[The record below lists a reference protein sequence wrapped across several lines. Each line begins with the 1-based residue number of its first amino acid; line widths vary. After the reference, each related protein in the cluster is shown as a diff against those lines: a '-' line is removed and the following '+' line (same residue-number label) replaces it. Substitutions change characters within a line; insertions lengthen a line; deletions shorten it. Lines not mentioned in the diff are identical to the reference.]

1 MTDRRLNGLRRIFNL
16 DHAVIKPKV
25 PNDGCSEKRE
35 NNKLRQKR
43 DQTRE
48 SGVLLPGGRVNA

>member
-1 MTDRRLNGLRRIFNL
+1 MMITL
-16 DHAVIKPKV
+16 
-25 PNDGCSEKRE
+25 EKRE
-35 NNKLRQKR
+35 INKQRQKR